1 MTTRISLTLAGIV
14 SRGACVEGTTFFAS
28 LSPSEVTDVDWTV
41 DTQITWLRRSARFV
55 SWAMRRGLVPM
66 LPMSEADLR
75 EADLRGADLRGA
87 DLRWAD
93 LRWAD
98 LYEANLRGADL
109 RWASL
114 RGADLSGADLR
125 WASLREAD
133 LREADLSGAALRG
146 AHLYGAIGL
155 ETAIGYTP

>member
-1 MTTRISLTLAGIV
+1 MTTRISITLADIV

-41 DTQITWLRRSARFV
+41 DTQITWLRRSAVFV

-75 EADLRGADLRGA
+75 G
-87 DLRWAD
+87 
-93 LRWAD
+93 AD

-109 RWASL
+109 R
-114 RGADLSGADLR
+114 GADLSGADLR
-125 WASLREAD
+125 GANLRGADLREAD
-133 LREADLSGAALRG
+133 LRE
-146 AHLYGAIGL
+146 AIGL